1 MDVHKNT
8 YSVCCY
14 NLNDGEV
21 RFKAKF
27 AATTLNLLKY
37 LEKAKNNYPLNTRFI
52 CGYEAGFSGYSIY
65 RELEKYAVECK
76 VLAPSTITN
85 IKNKRIKTD
94 ARDAENIAK
103 SMAFNTVS
111 EVYVLTEE
119 DEAVREYIRMRDD
132 HKEALKKVKMQ
143 ILFLL
148 KRQNIQYT
156 LGKKYWSQKFMA
168 WIKELKFELNDVQE
182 TFDEYMSTYFYLSQ
196 KVERLDMKIEE
207 ISQRE
212 KYREKCNRLK
222 CLIGIKT
229 HVAMSCIV
237 EIGDFRRFEKAKN
250 FAAFLGFIPSEYS
263 SGEKIN
269 KGSITKSGNKNLRKL
284 ITEAAQGYTHGRVG
298 FKSKAVLNRQKNCDA
313 KVVAY
318 ADKAN
323 ERLRKRF
330 YVLTLKKE
338 MNRNKAKTA
347 IARELSCF
355 IWGLMTDN
363 IAA

>member
-1 MDVHKNT
+1 MKESITYVGMDVHKNT

-85 IKNKRIKTD
+85 IKNKRVKTD

-132 HKEALKKVKMQ
+132 HKECLKRIKMQ

-148 KRQNIQYT
+148 KRQNIEYT
-156 LGKKYWSQKFMA
+156 LGKKYWSNIFMN
-168 WIKELKFELNDVQE
+168 WIKDLQFEMSDVQE
-182 TFDEYMSTYFYLSQ
+182 AFDEYLSTYYYKHFKGGDYG
-196 KVERLDMKIEE
+196 
-207 ISQRE
+207 
-212 KYREKCNRLK
+212 C
-222 CLIGIKT
+222 IK
-229 HVAMSCIV
+229 
-237 EIGDFRRFEKAKN
+237 RKN
-250 FAAFLGFIPSEYS
+250 GFNY
-263 SGEKIN
+263 
-269 KGSITKSGNKNLRKL
+269 
-284 ITEAAQGYTHGRVG
+284 
-298 FKSKAVLNRQKNCDA
+298 
-313 KVVAY
+313 
-318 ADKAN
+318 
-323 ERLRKRF
+323 
-330 YVLTLKKE
+330 
-338 MNRNKAKTA
+338 
-347 IARELSCF
+347 
-355 IWGLMTDN
+355 
-363 IAA
+363 